1 MNPPYH
7 SIWCF
12 FEHILSHL
20 SEMDVEA
27 AGGIDLESLGLPIAN
42 DENKKLEADV
52 QRKEKEISRLLLQIE
67 EHSDR
72 IQAISDHLKNV
83 RQELQQTQ
91 VRVCVSKNYGR
102 V

>member
-1 MNPPYH
+1 MALEVA
-7 SIWCF
+7 SG
-12 FEHILSHL
+12 
-20 SEMDVEA
+20 V
-27 AGGIDLESLGLPIAN
+27 DLESLGLPIAN

-52 QRKEKEISRLLLQIE
+52 QRKEKEISRLQLQID

-91 VRVCVSKNYGR
+91 VGSGVS
-102 V
+102 

>member
-1 MNPPYH
+1 VCALNPIALLGV
-7 SIWCF
+7 SELIQ
-12 FEHILSHL
+12 SHL
-20 SEMDVEA
+20 SEMALEVA
-27 AGGIDLESLGLPIAN
+27 SGIDLESLGLPIAN

-52 QRKEKEISRLLLQIE
+52 QRKEKEISRLQLQID

-91 VRVCVSKNYGR
+91 VGSGVS
-102 V
+102 

>member
-1 MNPPYH
+1 MCALKPIALLGV
-7 SIWCF
+7 SERIR
-12 FEHILSHL
+12 SHL
-20 SEMDVEA
+20 SEMALEVTS
-27 AGGIDLESLGLPIAN
+27 GMDLESLGLPIAN

-52 QRKEKEISRLLLQIE
+52 QRKEKEISRLQLQID

-91 VRVCVSKNYGR
+91 VGSGVS
-102 V
+102 

>member
-1 MNPPYH
+1 M
-7 SIWCF
+7 F
-12 FEHILSHL
+12 LSAFGL
-20 SEMDVEA
+20 ISEMALEVA
-27 AGGIDLESLGLPIAN
+27 SGIDLESLGLPIAN

-52 QRKEKEISRLLLQIE
+52 QRKEKEISRLQLQID

-91 VRVCVSKNYGR
+91 VGSGVS
-102 V
+102 